1 MPQNIRPGDV
11 LADRY
16 RLIDLLSEAGDGRF
30 FRAHDKILDRH
41 VALHIIA
48 ADDPRAEEL
57 REAARVSATVSD
69 PHLLRVLDIETRDDR
84 CFVVNEW
91 GSGTSLDILVAG
103 EGPLRPR
110 RAAWIVAEIAGCLSR
125 AHPQRIAHGRLIP
138 EHVLLDTAGAVR
150 LIGFCVDAALAGVPA
165 GRVSQDVTDLGGL
178 LYFLLTGKWA
188 GESES
193 SCPSAPRAGGKV
205 LRPRQVRAGIPRDLD
220 RICDQVLNPYSAAPG
235 DSERN
240 LHTAAGLAE
249 ALREYVGDPA
259 GLAEPAPVGG
269 VHGAGALAVPFGPTA
284 PPAAEATQLIDPE
297 EETDAEQGVPT
308 GAAPATPVAEP
319 VPTVERPAGER
330 TEPATEDSEV
340 VVDQPTQAGVPIF
353 PDDDDVRWLERRA
366 DPPPPP
372 KFEDPPERPLFA
384 PDPPSGEPARRPRP
398 GSPAGPGP
406 GGYWPWENTGGVSSS
421 SSGVIPVYEE
431 TETEGGRP
439 WLRIAALIA
448 TALVLLVAMVIA
460 YNLGR
465 GKTALGGNPEPTTSS
480 SSPSSSAPSA
490 PTPVRGV
497 TAKDLDPQGDDG
509 AENSELAPL
518 AVDGDPSTDWHTVTY
533 DQQFGP
539 AGLKTGVGLVL
550 DLGSEHDVTGLRLTL
565 VGKPTKVSVYTSDS
579 PIEDVEGLDAVDR
592 FTAQAKIA
600 RTFDSPARARYVVV
614 WLTSLPQ
621 VPGGFSGGV
630 AEAVVL
636 E

>member
-1 MPQNIRPGDV
+1 VSQTIRPGDV

-16 RLIDLLSEAGDGRF
+16 RLIDLLSESGDGRF

-57 REAARVSATVSD
+57 TEAARVSATVQD

-91 GSGTSLDILVAG
+91 GAGTSLDILVAG

-110 RAAWIVAEIAGCLSR
+110 RAAWIVAEAADCLSR

-150 LIGFCVDAALAGVPA
+150 LIGFCVDAALAGLPA

-178 LYFLLTGKWA
+178 LYYLLTGKWA
-188 GESES
+188 GESAS
-193 SCPSAPRAGGKV
+193 ACPSAPRAAGRV
-205 LRPRQVRAGIPRDLD
+205 LRPRQVRAGIPRELD
-220 RICDQVLNPYSAAPG
+220 RLCDQVLNPYSAGPG
-235 DSERN
+235 DTEHN
-240 LHTAAGLAE
+240 LHTAAGIAQ

-269 VHGAGALAVPFGPTA
+269 VRGAGALAVPMSQPFHAQAPEQAAEDLPAESEPTTVLG
-284 PPAAEATQLIDPE
+284 PAASEAPGAQQTQVVAAE
-297 EETDAEQGVPT
+297 E
-308 GAAPATPVAEP
+308 AAIGPQPVAE
-319 VPTVERPAGER
+319 A
-330 TEPATEDSEV
+330 
-340 VVDQPTQAGVPIF
+340 PTQAGVPVF
-353 PDDDDVRWLERRA
+353 HEDDDVSWLERRA

-372 KFEDPPERPLFA
+372 EFEDPPERPLFA
-384 PDPPSGEPARRPRP
+384 PEPPAGEPARRSRP
-398 GSPAGPGP
+398 GGSAGPTGGP
-406 GGYWPWENTGGVSSS
+406 GGYWPWESSTSGISSS

-431 TETEGGRP
+431 PTTQQGRP
-439 WLRIAALIA
+439 WLRIAGLIA
-448 TALVLLVAMVIA
+448 AALLLLVAMVIA

-465 GKTALGGNPEPTTSS
+465 GKTALGQDPGPTRTSDGA
-480 SSPSSSAPSA
+480 SPSAA
-490 PTPVRGV
+490 PTPISGVR
-497 TAKDLDPQGDDG
+497 ADDFDPQGDG
-509 AENSELAPL
+509 GTENPELAPL
-518 AVDGDPSTDWHTVTY
+518 AVDGDAGTNWHTSTY
-533 DQQFGP
+533 KQQLGP

-550 DLGSEHDVTGLRLTL
+550 DLGASHDVSGLRLTL
-565 VGKPTKVSVYTSDS
+565 VGQPSKLSVYTSQTPVDS
-579 PIEDVEGLDAVDR
+579 VEGLTPVDR
-592 FTAQAKIA
+592 FTAQAKID
-600 RTFDSPARARYVVV
+600 RTFDSPTKARYVVL
-614 WLTSLPQ
+614 WFTALPQ
-621 VPGGFSGGV
+621 VPGGFAGGV